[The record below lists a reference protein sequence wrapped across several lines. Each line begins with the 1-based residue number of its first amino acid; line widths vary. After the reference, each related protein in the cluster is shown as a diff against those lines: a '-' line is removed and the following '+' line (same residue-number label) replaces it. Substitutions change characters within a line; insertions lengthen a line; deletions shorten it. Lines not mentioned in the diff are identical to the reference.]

1 MRCLTLAF
9 LVLAINTL
17 PAQNAAVSDPQAKSF
32 SGALPSGNEKPVSDS
47 LAKSLNGAF
56 SSVYEKVAPSVVI
69 IEVGK
74 VPGQALTGLPE
85 GLQFFWR
92 GPAPKGLESDQG
104 SGIIITAQGHVLT
117 NYHVVENAAENH
129 IKVTLKDGRK
139 LGAQIVGVDPSTDLA
154 VLKLEG
160 QDFPAADLGDS
171 DAVKV
176 GQFAFALGA
185 PFDLP
190 YTFTVGIVSAKG
202 RGDLEVGNGSVAEYI
217 QTDASINPGNSGG
230 PLCDIDGK
238 VVGINTMIAGMNR
251 GLGFALP
258 INTAK
263 EVAEQL
269 IASGKVSRSWLGIAI
284 TGVEEDD
291 RAKEIFPNLTGV
303 VVNEIGPN
311 TPAFASDLRAGDVI
325 TKVDGV
331 PVAKARDLRREILN
345 KKVGQEV
352 KLDLVREGQD
362 LVVAVK
368 TGEQPS
374 LMIQASNR
382 TAPQIT
388 VLPDPAPPG
397 VPQGMLNQPPGDQMP
412 VHPPAPKKKDNKS
425 QPENLHGMVIS
436 DTGGRLGRPGGALV
450 KEVVDDSSAATA
462 GLLPGDIIT
471 EAAGKPV
478 HSASDL
484 SSILGQVDTS
494 RGVMMMVDRRNQQTF
509 VILKP

>member
-1 MRCLTLAF
+1 MNA
-9 LVLAINTL
+9 L
-17 PAQNAAVSDPQAKSF
+17 PAQNSAVPDPQAKSF
-32 SGALPSGNEKPVSDS
+32 NGVLPRSDEKPVSDS

-74 VPGQALTGLPE
+74 VPEQALSGLPE

-92 GPAPKGLESDQG
+92 GPAPKALESDQG
-104 SGIIITAQGHVLT
+104 SGIIISANGHILT
-117 NYHVVENAAENH
+117 NYHVVENAVEDR
-129 IKVTLKDGRK
+129 IRVTLKDGRK
-139 LGAQIVGVDPSTDLA
+139 LSAQIVGVDPSTDLA
-154 VLKLEG
+154 VLKIEG
-160 QDFPAADLGDS
+160 QDFPMADLGDS

-263 EVAEQL
+263 DVAEQI
-269 IASGKVSRSWLGIAI
+269 IASGKVSRSWLGVAI
-284 TGVEEDD
+284 TGVEEDE
-291 RAKEIFPNLTGV
+291 RMKEAFPNLTGV
-303 VVNEIGPN
+303 LVNEIGPN

-352 KLDLVREGQD
+352 KLDLIRGGQD

-374 LMIQASNR
+374 LMIQASNKMP
-382 TAPQIT
+382 PQIT
-388 VLPDPAPPG
+388 VLPDPVPPG
-397 VPQGMLNQPPGDQMP
+397 IPPSVQNPQPGEQMP
-412 VHPPAPKKKDNKS
+412 VRPPVPKKKETKP
-425 QPENLHGMVIS
+425 QVENVQGMVLS
-436 DTGGRLGRPGGALV
+436 DTSGRLGRPAGALL
-450 KEVVDDSSAATA
+450 KSVVEDSPAATA

-471 EAAGKPV
+471 EAAGKAV
-478 HSASDL
+478 HSAEDL
-484 SSILGQVDTS
+484 ESILSQVDMS
-494 RGVMMMVDRRNQQTF
+494 RGVMMMVERRNQQTF

>member
-1 MRCLTLAF
+1 M
-9 LVLAINTL
+9 NSL
-17 PAQNAAVSDPQAKSF
+17 PAQNSA
-32 SGALPSGNEKPVSDS
+32 VSDS

-56 SSVYEKVAPSVVI
+56 SNVYEKVAPSVVV

-74 VPGQALTGLPE
+74 APGQELSGLPE
-85 GLQFFWR
+85 GLKFFWR
-92 GPAPKGLESDQG
+92 GPAPRALESDQG
-104 SGIIITAQGHVLT
+104 SGVIISPQGHILT
-117 NYHVVENAAENH
+117 NNHVVENAVEGH

-139 LGAQIVGVDPSTDLA
+139 LNAQIVGVDPSTDLA
-154 VLKLEG
+154 VLKIEG
-160 QDFPAADLGDS
+160 NDFPAADLGDS

-202 RGDLEVGNGSVAEYI
+202 RQDLDVGTSGVAEYI

-238 VVGINTMIAGMNR
+238 VIGINTMIADLNR

-263 EVAEQL
+263 EVASQL
-269 IASGKVSRSWLGIAI
+269 IASGKVARSWLGIEI
-284 TGVEEDD
+284 TGVEEDEQA
-291 RAKEIFPNLTGV
+291 REIFPNLSGV
-303 VVNEIGPN
+303 VVLGIKPN
-311 TPAFASDLRAGDVI
+311 TPAFDSELRAGDVI

-331 PVAKARDLRREILN
+331 PVAKARELRREILS
-345 KKVGQEV
+345 KKVAQEV
-352 KLDLVREGQD
+352 KLDLVRDGQPI
-362 LVVAVK
+362 VVAVK

-374 LMIQASNR
+374 LMIQAANR
-382 TAPQIT
+382 MVPPT
-388 VLPDPAPPG
+388 VVQPDPVPPG
-397 VPQGMLNQPPGDQMP
+397 IPQGLLNQPAEEQPA
-412 VHPPAPKKKDNKS
+412 VRPPSPRKKEARP
-425 QPENLHGMVIS
+425 QPENIQGMVLS
-436 DTGGRLGRPGGALV
+436 DAGGRLGKAGGALV
-450 KEVVDDSSAATA
+450 KEIVEDSPASTS
-462 GLLPGDIIT
+462 GLLPGDIVT
-471 EAAGKPV
+471 EAAGKPI

-484 SSILGQVDTS
+484 SSILSQTDMS